1 MNTFPSHEIQ
11 RIYVT
16 CNFSKFSTK
25 YSTQNGKIPKG
36 GVFAYKAD
44 HEVFLKNLLSITTSV
59 KAYSILW
66 FQMSGSQ
73 EAIANTINN
82 IILNQNYRSSKTHF
96 ILNQT

>member
-1 MNTFPSHEIQ
+1 MNTFHSHEIQ

-25 YSTQNGKIPKG
+25 YSTQNGF
-36 GVFAYKAD
+36 VFTYKAD